1 MMDGMAATTMMPV
14 KADERTMFA
23 PGRVDSVDML
33 RGLTVAMMLLVNDP
47 GDWEHIFRQL
57 DHAEWNGWTLTDLVF
72 PTFLFLMGTAMVFSM
87 NARMARGESRKTQAG
102 HVALR
107 SAKIFALNMAIS
119 LFPLL
124 HWNSMRFYGVLTRI
138 ALCYLVAGLV
148 LIATQ
153 RPAVVSAVA
162 AALLLVYWVLL
173 CRVPVPGAGV
183 PGRDIPLLDTVM
195 NLTAWIDRTVVAW
208 TQHWLHTG
216 ALFKDT
222 SDPEG
227 LLSTLPAV
235 ASTLLGS
242 LVGIAMSGFASG
254 ESGMEVRGRM
264 HRVQAW
270 LACAGVAGVGL
281 GELWSV
287 WLPVNKNL
295 WTPSFVVL
303 MAGWTSL
310 LLAGCSWLVDGRPLP
325 WPRWLRVV
333 TWPWLV
339 FGANAIT
346 AYVISEA
353 AVNVMLA
360 IRIMDE
366 DGDRHTLWELVYQ
379 NGFARWGSNE
389 WTSLAFAVTFVVFCF
404 MPLWWMW
411 RKRIWLRV

>member
-1 MMDGMAATTMMPV
+1 MATTTMPLQV
-14 KADERTMFA
+14 EELTSYA
-23 PGRVDSVDML
+23 PSTRVTSVDML

-57 DHAEWNGWTLTDLVF
+57 NHAEWNGWTLTDLVF
-72 PTFLFLMGTAMVFSM
+72 PTFLFLMGAAMVFSM
-87 NARMARGESRKTQAG
+87 NARTSRGESWKTQSG
-102 HVALR
+102 HVVLR
-107 SAKIFALNMAIS
+107 SAKIFALSIAIS
-119 LFPLL
+119 LFPLMQ
-124 HWNSMRFYGVLTRI
+124 WNSMRFYGVLTRI

-148 LIATQ
+148 LVATQ
-153 RPAVVSAVA
+153 RAAVVIATA
-162 AALLLVYWVLL
+162 AGMLAIYWALLCW
-173 CRVPVPGAGV
+173 VPVPGAGV
-183 PGRDIPLLDTVM
+183 PGRDIPLLDEVR
-195 NLTAWIDRTVVAW
+195 NLTAWVDRGVVAW

-242 LVGIAMSGFASG
+242 VAGTAMRRFATAKPG
-254 ESGMEVRGRM
+254 EKQRSLM
-264 HRVQAW
+264 HRVQIW

-281 GELWSV
+281 GELWSI

-310 LLAGCSWLVDGRPLP
+310 LLAGCSWLVDGREQP

-346 AYVISEA
+346 AFVFSEA
-353 AVNVMLA
+353 FVKLMLA
-360 IRIMDE
+360 IKVPGAE
-366 DGDRHTLWELVYQ
+366 GDQNTLWDRVYYRV
-379 NGFARWGSNE
+379 FAHSGSTE
-389 WTSLAFAVTFVVFCF
+389 WTSLAFALTFVGFCF
-404 MPLWWMW
+404 LPLWWMW
-411 RKRIWLRV
+411 RKKIFWRA

>member
-1 MMDGMAATTMMPV
+1 MMDWMAASLTMTQQ
-14 KADERTMFA
+14 ADEVTSYA
-23 PGRVDSVDML
+23 PGRVISVDML
-33 RGLTVAMMLLVNDP
+33 RGMTVAMMLLVNDP
-47 GDWEHIFRQL
+47 GDWEHVFRQL

-72 PTFLFLMGTAMVFSM
+72 PTFLFLMGAAMVFSM
-87 NARMARGESRKTQAG
+87 SARTARGESRKLQSW
-102 HVALR
+102 HVVLR
-107 SAKIFALNMAIS
+107 SAKIFALNIAIS
-119 LFPLL
+119 LFPQM
-124 HWNSMRFYGVLTRI
+124 HWNTMRFYGVLTRI

-148 LIATQ
+148 LIAT
-153 RPAVVSAVA
+153 RRAAVVIVAAVA
-162 AALLLVYWVLL
+162 MLTIYWVLL
-173 CRVPVPGAGV
+173 CCVPVPGAGV
-183 PGRDIPLLDTVM
+183 PGRDIPLLDAVM
-195 NLTAWIDRTVVAW
+195 NLTAWIDRGVVAW

-216 ALFKDT
+216 ALFRDT

-242 LVGIAMSGFASG
+242 VAGLAMLRFATTEPGQEQRS
-254 ESGMEVRGRM
+254 RM
-264 HRVQAW
+264 HRVQVW
-270 LACAGVAGVGL
+270 LACAGVVGVAL
-281 GELWSV
+281 GELWSI

-310 LLAGCSWLVDGRPLP
+310 LLAGCSWLVDGREQP

-346 AYVISEA
+346 AFVFSESF
-353 AVNVMLA
+353 VKLMLA
-360 IRIMDE
+360 IPVPGG
-366 DGDRHTLWELVYQ
+366 DGDQNTLWDRTYYGV
-379 NGFARWGSNE
+379 FARAGSTE

-411 RKRIWLRV
+411 RKKIFWRA